1 MNVHW
6 NNIIA
11 FVLGLIGLILLLR
24 YREQAVAFLSTVKRI
39 GPGNSPEDMTL
50 GLVVIGIS
58 GAVLVA
64 IVRILTNN
72 NRNN

>member
-1 MNVHW
+1 MIKW

-11 FVLGLIGLILLLR
+11 AALGLTALVFLLR
-24 YREQAVAFLSTVKRI
+24 YREQAAAFLSTVNRI

-50 GLVVIGIS
+50 GLIVIGFG

-64 IVRILTNN
+64 IVRLLTSN
-72 NRNN
+72 NRK

>member
-1 MNVHW
+1 MKINSNTIVAA
-6 NNIIA
+6 I
-11 FVLGLIGLILLLR
+11 LGVVALVFLLR
-24 YREQAVAFLSTVKRI
+24 YQTPASAFISTVKRI

-50 GLVVIGIS
+50 GLIVVGFA

-72 NRNN
+72 NKNN

>member
-1 MNVHW
+1 MIKW

-11 FVLGLIGLILLLR
+11 AALGITALILLLR
-24 YREQAVAFLSTVKRI
+24 YREQATAFLSTAKRI

-50 GLVVIGIS
+50 GLIVIGFG

-64 IVRILTNN
+64 IVRLLTSN
-72 NRNN
+72 NRK

>member
-1 MNVHW
+1 MKINS
-6 NNIIA
+6 NTIIA
-11 FVLGLIGLILLLR
+11 AILGCVALVFLLR
-24 YREQAVAFLSTVKRI
+24 YQSPASAFLSTVKRI

-50 GLVVIGIS
+50 GLIVIGFA

-72 NRNN
+72 KNN